1 MAGRMISIKDL
12 AEDIKL
18 PERVVLFDNGAYDL
32 EQNGKSGFYTWVG
45 YKHKGS
51 RSEPRMDQIVSNVAY
66 EIAELWSSRYAA
78 KAVVQ
83 DYIRSLD
90 AYRVYIQ
97 VSTT

>member
-1 MAGRMISIKDL
+1 MSGSMILMKDL

-45 YKHKGS
+45 YNHRGV
-51 RSEPRMDQIVSNVAY
+51 RSEPRMNQLVANIAH
-66 EIAELWSSRYAA
+66 EIAELWSSKYEAM
-78 KAVVQ
+78 AVVQ

-97 VSTT
+97 VSIT